1 LESAR
6 GRCMA
11 EAPSI
16 GVSVVLAEAS
26 VQRVVSLAVAAGTTA
41 WQAVLLAGVLEGR
54 EDLESSGLAPA
65 VYGKQVD
72 RDRVLEDGDRVEIL
86 RPLPQDPK
94 LRRRRR
100 AREGGTMG
108 HAGRARSTFR

>member
-1 LESAR
+1 
-6 GRCMA
+6 MA
-11 EAPSI
+11 EAPPI
-16 GVSVVLAEAS
+16 RVSVVLAEAS

-54 EDLESSGLAPA
+54 EDLESSALAPA
-65 VYGKQVD
+65 IYGKQVD
-72 RDRVLEDGDRVEIL
+72 RDRMLEDGDRVEVL

-100 AREGGTMG
+100 AREGAAMG
-108 HAGRARSTFR
+108 RAGRARSTSR